1 MCSFAATAGETPG
14 DDCLTASPPH
24 GVLVGGGGGHRPGE
38 GVPQTRNPLS
48 LAIFGVNPVRFF
60 RLKETGLIAVI
71 LLLAVLLASF
81 GGNVTRRT
89 YDPETGELVQEVQ
102 LNKFLQRANLDLILK
117 NSSWTAIMAV
127 GATALIISGGIDLS
141 IGAIYC
147 LAAVTGAMFLR
158 AYGPEGTNADAAIA
172 WVVPAGILLT
182 MLVGAGCG
190 MANGLMVTLLRVHPF
205 IITLGTM
212 CILRGIAFVQ
222 TEGQAVTDYPPIF
235 GEIFRHTIFEFT
247 AVPIVIV
254 LVVVFVGHVFLRH
267 TVSGR
272 SVYAV
277 GGNETASQFSGIRVG
292 RIKVLVFTLAG
303 LAGGVAAVISLGI
316 FGSADSSTGR
326 GYELDVI
333 AAAVVGGASLSG
345 GRGTAL
351 GAVLGAI
358 VIQLIANGIL
368 ILQIEQNYTE
378 IIKGAVIILAVVL
391 DRLSVSLGEKRL
403 LKA

>member
-1 MCSFAATAGETPG
+1 MKS
-14 DDCLTASPPH
+14 
-24 GVLVGGGGGHRPGE
+24 
-38 GVPQTRNPLS
+38 
-48 LAIFGVNPVRFF
+48 RFL
-60 RLKETGLIAVI
+60 RLKEAGLIGVI
-71 LLLAVLLASF
+71 LLLAAVLAGL
-81 GGNVTRRT
+81 GGSVPRREV
-89 YDPETGELVQEVQ
+89 DPKTGDVLREVQ
-102 LNKFLQRANLDLILK
+102 VNKFLQRGNLDLILK

-158 AYGPEGTNADAAIA
+158 ACGPEGSYPNAPAVWI
-172 WVVPAGILLT
+172 VPAGILLT
-182 MLVGAGCG
+182 LLVGTACG
-190 MANGLMVTLLRVHPF
+190 AANGLMVTLLRVHPF

-222 TEGQAVTDYPPIF
+222 TEGQAVTDYPPVF
-235 GEIFRHTIFEFT
+235 GEIFRHTIFDFT
-247 AVPIVIV
+247 VMPIAIVIAVV
-254 LVVVFVGHVFLRH
+254 LAGHIFLRH

-272 SVYAV
+272 EVYAV
-277 GGNETASQFSGIRVG
+277 GGNETASRFSGIRVG

-303 LAGGVAAVISLGI
+303 LAGGIAAVISLGI
-316 FGSADSSTGR
+316 FGSADSTTGR

-358 VIQLIANGIL
+358 VIQLIANGIV
-368 ILQIEQNYTE
+368 ILQIDSNYTE

-391 DRLSVSLGEKRL
+391 DRLSASLGEKRL